1 VEAFTS
7 VLSAIFGLV
16 LSWQD
21 KYMLH
26 VTAAVS
32 QVAGMKWTQRLK
44 ITVINRGKRDI
55 SIGKIRIEF
64 PYRGSKV
71 IWFDSKNKSFVILK
85 QKQPESSVLHMD
97 GDVFKFPSELENSEI
112 FVIDSLGKEHKA
124 LRIRRRPFCLWR

>member
-1 VEAFTS
+1 
-7 VLSAIFGLV
+7 
-16 LSWQD
+16 
-21 KYMLH
+21 MLH

-32 QVAGMKWTQRLK
+32 QAAGMKWTQRLK

-112 FVIDSLGKEHKA
+112 FVIEKYFLNRFLISKCN
-124 LRIRRRPFCLWR
+124 FV